1 MSLQHNRR
9 IEWSNVAEDVQH
21 IMEHEKVVGELIENE
36 VYKVFDNLLLTNIFI
51 LFQDLDA

>member
-9 IEWSNVAEDVQH
+9 IEWSDVAEDVQH

-36 VYKVFDNLLLTNIFI
+36 VYKVFDNLLLTDIFI